1 MNISRFVNVK
11 NELIRCE
18 AEFVT
23 PSFLG
28 GAEQNAQ
35 LRTPPFK
42 AALRWWWR
50 VLFGW
55 QYGSEI
61 YEAESKLFGST
72 DSASKVRIE
81 VIGKLSAQSSNSF
94 GGKDIQV
101 TSKGRKFPIDVIDYL
116 AYGLYDYS
124 KDRHGNIYKRDHF
137 AANSRFTLDV
147 CMPKDKEQE
156 IILCLKALF
165 TFGGVGSRSRNGFGS
180 LRLTN
185 NA

>member
-1 MNISRFVNVK
+1 MYYEV
-11 NELIRCE
+11 
-18 AEFVT
+18 EFVT

-35 LRTPPFK
+35 LRTPHFK

-55 QYGSEI
+55 QYGKKI
-61 YEAESKLFGST
+61 YEAESELFGST

-94 GGKDIQV
+94 GGEKVYVKTI
-101 TSKGRKFPIDVIDYL
+101 KNKY
-116 AYGLYDYS
+116 
-124 KDRHGNIYKRDHF
+124 GNIQDIRINVIEYLSYGRYNNKSSTYDSHF
-137 AANSRFTLDV
+137 AANSRFTLNV
-147 CMPKDKEQE
+147 HMPKDKEQE